1 MSQKKIKRIRREE
14 NSLIEKENFVEKI
27 VEIREILKNNWIF
40 LVLLILGIFG
50 IYLNSLN
57 GDFVSD
63 DYASITQHPKIKST
77 SYMIKEGL
85 SGGSVVVPL
94 ANNLLAIIFGTESPI
109 PYHSLN
115 LLLYILTIVSA
126 FVFIF
131 LLTKNRLITR
141 ITTVIFSAL
150 PIHVEAVSWISGRPY
165 LFVAFFVLSS
175 LNLTI
180 LFLNR
185 KDNKY
190 LLALIPF
197 LIALFFT
204 DRIRGF
210 AYVILLALYMI
221 TYREKISFKID
232 FSKLFLGAG
241 LLVIFFG
248 IISWPMINNRILSVN
263 SGVNISESN
272 FYNPFFQYPTAIPK
286 YLQLILFPTD
296 LTLYHTMYVIPALLN
311 WMILIVFLSSI
322 TWFWFKDKNI
332 FFGLAFIFAAS
343 APSMAPVKVSWLV
356 AERYVFMGS
365 LGAALVLAIYLEKL
379 WRKQK
384 TVSLLTLGAIVLI
397 YSYRIFI
404 RNIDWQTNHNLWVNT
419 CQVSPNSH
427 NAWNNIGDD
436 YDKLAALETT
446 DEGKLRQYL
455 NSIKGFAESY
465 AVKPNYADAYHNQ
478 ANIFYRI
485 GRLDL
490 ARNAYEAAVSYNPGL
505 FETYMTLIQLD
516 IAENN
521 ISELLRHAEIVQQI
535 KPNDLDV
542 VYISAIAYSKAGRIA
557 EAKELSEILYRE
569 FPNITEIKDLYT
581 SLQSTNLGTGES

>member
-1 MSQKKIKRIRREE
+1 MSQKKIKRIRKMEE
-14 NSLIEKENFVEKI
+14 SSASINSVFETMVGIRKI
-27 VEIREILKNNWIF
+27 IKDNWVF
-40 LVLLILGIFG
+40 LLILCFG
-50 IYLNSLN
+50 VAVLYFNGLN

-63 DYASITQHPKIKST
+63 DYATITQNPDIKSFGLMLKT
-77 SYMIKEGL
+77 SLVGV
-85 SGGSVVVPL
+85 SNSV
-94 ANNLLAIIFGTESPI
+94 LAIFFGTESPI

-115 LLLYILTIVSA
+115 LFLYILTLISA
-126 FVFIF
+126 FIFIF
-131 LLTKNRLITR
+131 LITNNNLVSK
-141 ITTVIFSAL
+141 ITLVLFSVL
-150 PIHVEAVSWISGRPY
+150 PVHVEAVSWISGRPY
-165 LFVAFFVLSS
+165 LFVTFFVLSS

-185 KDNKY
+185 KEKKY
-190 LLALIPF
+190 LISTIPF
-197 LIALFFT
+197 FIALFFT

-210 AYVILLALYMI
+210 AYVILLVLYI
-221 TYREKISFKID
+221 VVYKDKVNFKIN
-232 FSKLFLGAG
+232 FSKLFFWTGLITLFLG
-241 LLVIFFG
+241 L
-248 IISWPMINNRILSVN
+248 ISLPMINNRILSVN
-263 SGVNISESN
+263 SGVNFSESN
-272 FYNPFFQYPTAIPK
+272 FYNPFFQYPTAITK

-296 LTLYHTMYVIPALLN
+296 LTLYHTMYIIPVFLN
-311 WMILIVFLSSI
+311 WVILVVFLASI
-322 TWFWFKDKNI
+322 VWFWFKDKNI

-365 LGAALVLAIYLEKL
+365 LGVALVLAIYLEKL

-465 AVKPNYADAYHNQ
+465 ALKPNYADAYHNQ

-490 ARNAYEAAVSYNPGL
+490 ARNAYEMAVSYNPGL

-521 ISELLRHAEIVQQI
+521 IDELLRHVEIVQQI

-542 VYISAIAYSKAGRIA
+542 AYISAIAYSKSGRMA
-557 EAKELSEILYRE
+557 EAKQIAEMMYQQ
-569 FPNITEIKDLYT
+569 FPNVKEIVDLYT
-581 SLQSTNLGTGES
+581 SLQSVNLGTGES